1 MNLWTTLQD
10 ALLLLLGAML
20 LGALFERFKQNA
32 VLGYLLA
39 GALLGPHAFDLLP
52 NRDAILSIAEL
63 GVTLLLFAIGM
74 EFSWRKL
81 RRIGSIALGG
91 GTLQVLVTMG
101 AAAWVGREFA
111 HRDAQRLQGELCP
124 LSQASAREV
133 GRTMKKHCTA
143 IIRTSKRR
151 TRPASFVYHCLQTC
165 PSRRCQ

>member
-1 MNLWTTLQD
+1 MNAWTILQD
-10 ALLLLLGAML
+10 ALFLLVGAML

-39 GALLGPHAFDLLP
+39 GALLGPNAFDVLP

-101 AAAWVGREFA
+101 A
-111 HRDAQRLQGELCP
+111 
-124 LSQASAREV
+124 
-133 GRTMKKHCTA
+133 
-143 IIRTSKRR
+143 
-151 TRPASFVYHCLQTC
+151 
-165 PSRRCQ
+165 